1 MSCRTPCIT
10 SFIEVQHAG
19 GSATAS
25 LCYLYYD
32 AEDDKFYETIKNTY
46 NFANG
51 SYFVSASQGGGIIT
65 NEEECPAPTED
76 TDYDP
81 EFAYGA
87 YVDETEE
94 FLDEATPPTAGD
106 AIGALVWEDSDADP
120 VVPEDLIG
128 FISEAWHGQAI
139 SVSVAN
145 EASASFGFASATASR
160 VRFRYVRGYHAV
172 DITLHWTD
180 SAAVEG
186 QLPIPLDG
194 SWSAWLTA
202 SGEEEI
208 VSAILK
214 GGKYANP

>member
-19 GSATAS
+19 GSATAG

-32 AEDDKFYETIKNTY
+32 EEDDTFYETQKTTTNCE
-46 NFANG
+46 NG

-65 NEEECPAPTED
+65 NEEECPVLILD

-94 FLDEATPPTAGD
+94 FLDETTPPTAAA
-106 AIGALVWEDSDADP
+106 AIGALVWEDSPDDP
-120 VVPEDLIG
+120 VTPEDIIG
-128 FISEAWHGQAI
+128 FTSEEWRGKVI

-145 EASASFGFASATASR
+145 EASASFAFASATASR
-160 VRFRYVRGYHAV
+160 VRFRYVRGYDSV
-172 DITLHWTD
+172 EITLHWTD
-180 SAAVEG
+180 SAAATG
-186 QLPIPLDG
+186 TLPIPLDG

>member
-10 SFIEVQHAG
+10 TFIEVQHAA
-19 GSATAS
+19 GSATAG

-32 AEDDKFYETIKNTY
+32 EEGDTFYETIKNTY

-51 SYFVSASQGGGIIT
+51 SYFVIASQGGGIIT
-65 NEEECPAPTED
+65 NEEECAVLILD
-76 TDYDP
+76 TDYDR

-94 FLDEATPPTAGD
+94 FLDEATPPTAAD
-106 AIGALVWEDSDADP
+106 AIGAIVWEDSDADP
-120 VVPEDLIG
+120 VVPEDIIG
-128 FISEAWHGQAI
+128 FISEAWRGQDI
-139 SVSVAN
+139 SIGVAN
-145 EASASFGFASATASR
+145 SSSADFAFAFATATR
-160 VRFRYVRGYHAV
+160 VRFRYVRGYHAA

-180 SAAVEG
+180 SAAVVG

-194 SWSAWLTA
+194 SWSVWLTA
-202 SGEEEI
+202 SAEQEI

-214 GGKYANP
+214 GAKYANP

>member
-1 MSCRTPCIT
+1 MLLLRFAALLARQIREAGSDGRRTLVAIP
-10 SFIEVQHAG
+10 
-19 GSATAS
+19 
-25 LCYLYYD
+25 
-32 AEDDKFYETIKNTY
+32 AEI
-46 NFANG
+46 
-51 SYFVSASQGGGIIT
+51 
-65 NEEECPAPTED
+65 
-76 TDYDP
+76 
-81 EFAYGA
+81 
-87 YVDETEE
+87 
-94 FLDEATPPTAGD
+94 
-106 AIGALVWEDSDADP
+106 ALR
-120 VVPEDLIG
+120 
-128 FISEAWHGQAI
+128 
-139 SVSVAN
+139 
-145 EASASFGFASATASR
+145 SATASR

>member
-1 MSCRTPCIT
+1 MSCRTPCIA
-10 SFIEVQHAG
+10 SVIEVQHAG

-32 AEDDKFYETIKNTY
+32 AEDKFYETIKNTY

-94 FLDEATPPTAGD
+94 FLDETTPPTAAD
-106 AIGALVWEDSDADP
+106 VLAALVWEDSPDDP
-120 VVPEDLIG
+120 VTPEDIIG
-128 FISEAWHGQAI
+128 FTSEEWRGKDISI
-139 SVSVAN
+139 DVAN
-145 EASASFGFASATASR
+145 EASASFAFASATASR

-186 QLPIPLDG
+186 QLPIPLNG